1 MRGKIDD
8 ENNIHYY
15 ISLDNLNAEEITNLF
30 KEDRELKMFNTVL
43 LYSNRDLINSDAE
56 NKLNR
61 LNYSVIKQ
69 DNTIYVRDKKGSK
82 RFHFKY

>member
-1 MRGKIDD
+1 MREKIDD
-8 ENNIHYY
+8 ENNVHYY
-15 ISLDNLNAEEITNLF
+15 ISLDNLNTEEITNLF

-61 LNYSVIKQ
+61 LSFSVIKQ
-69 DNTIYVRDKKGSK
+69 DNKIYIRDKKSNK

>member
-1 MRGKIDD
+1 MKSKIDD

-15 ISLDNLNAEEITNLF
+15 ISLDNLNTEEITNLF

-61 LNYSVIKQ
+61 LSFSVIKQ
-69 DNTIYVRDKKGSK
+69 DNKIYIRDKKSNK